1 MSWDVVILQEGVMK
15 ESLNLDTGSKS
26 RKKDKEEKE
35 GDREKRVQEDW
46 RKRVSIFL
54 YLPGENGKRTKQMN
68 RREEGMITTKMI
80 IFNQNHDNNNK

>member
-1 MSWDVVILQEGVMK
+1 MLGITVSWDVVILQEGVIK
-15 ESLNLDTGSKS
+15 ESLYLDTGSKS

-54 YLPGENGKRTKQMN
+54 FYQGKMGNAQSK
-68 RREEGMITTKMI
+68 
-80 IFNQNHDNNNK
+80 